1 MAHDANNTRIYIDTS
16 VTPNVG
22 VSIADIQAVLGL
34 TNNDIGG
41 LIINGNINKWAKY
54 KPTRKQGLNP
64 TNWYEGDGKQIYGSA
79 TSKPNYGFSFI
90 DFSSLSALKTA
101 MDAGNIGWEYEKP
114 RGIATQP
121 GEYFRF
127 LDFNGYIKNATTPFD
142 RFGLVNEEF
151 PTIDTYPAYLYVD
164 FTRTDGSLGAGDFTL
179 FDDWYFGIAVYGGGS
194 GQLVGRGTST
204 VVFGQ
209 QSDAARCVTMELPVR
224 AVGQCYLYP
233 FFSYNQIAWSDSATE
248 PSGTQ
253 RYIPLPIGRETITV
267 VSGGLLRGLSFG
279 FGTTG
284 GRVVFVTSSRRLTIT
299 FPEFSATNTSNSQK
313 TLSNPNIRYQ
323 VFIQKIS
330 DSSSHWQ
337 GDITTMS
344 LSGTTTVAAGATT
357 TVFSSGT
364 QKVLSNPSG
373 TGTVAGES
381 STMTLGDFLTSA
393 GGSFDSDYT
402 TSILMYYWD
411 PDHSENLSMEANPPF
426 VYPA

>member
-1 MAHDANNTRIYIDTS
+1 MAHTTNRIYIDTS

-22 VSIADIQAVLGL
+22 VSIADIQAVVGSSR
-34 TNNDIGG
+34 NDIGG
-41 LIINGNINKWAKY
+41 LIVNGAIKEWAKY
-54 KPTRKQGLNP
+54 KPTRANGKNP
-64 TNWYEGDGKQIYGSA
+64 TDWWKGEVKSIYGSA
-79 TSKPNYGFSFI
+79 TGGYTFGFS
-90 DFSSLSALKTA
+90 LSEYSTLAAMKTA
-101 MDAGNIGWEYEKP
+101 MDGGNFGWVYEKP
-114 RGIATQP
+114 RGASYGAN

-127 LDFNGYIKNATTPFD
+127 LDFNGYINNATTPFD
-142 RFGLVNEEF
+142 RFGLADEEF

-179 FDDWYFGIAVYGGGS
+179 FDDWYFGVAVYGGGS
-194 GQLVGRGTST
+194 GQLVGKGTSS
-204 VVFGQ
+204 VAFGQ

-267 VSGGLLRGLSFG
+267 VSGGLLRGLTFAFG
-279 FGTTG
+279 MTG

-323 VFIQKIS
+323 VYIQKIS

-344 LSGTTTVAAGATT
+344 LSGSTVIAAGETA
-357 TVFSSGT
+357 TVFPSGT

-381 STMTLGDFLTSA
+381 STMTLGDFLASA